1 MPKTYEYNKKYVKT
15 YMAKFERIGIKVPK
29 GKRELLKSYAEK
41 HSESVNELIN
51 RLIDAELGGA
61 DVGGRA
67 RGARQL
73 LRRRR
78 QRCSAEVGPHSM
90 QWSMTD
96 GCRLTLPERL
106 SRERPPSGRRAAKT
120 GGGDEYDSA
129 PSR

>member
-61 DVGGRA
+61 
-67 RGARQL
+67 
-73 LRRRR
+73 
-78 QRCSAEVGPHSM
+78 GPRYTPRST
-90 QWSMTD
+90 TD

-106 SRERPPSGRRAAKT
+106 SRERPPSGRRAAIARS
-120 GGGDEYDSA
+120 GGREHDA
-129 PSR
+129 T

>member
-61 DVGGRA
+61 GVGGRA
-67 RGARQL
+67 RGARQS

-78 QRCSAEVGPHSM
+78 QRCKAAIA
-90 QWSMTD
+90 
-96 GCRLTLPERL
+96 R
-106 SRERPPSGRRAAKT
+106 SGGRGHDAT
-120 GGGDEYDSA
+120 
-129 PSR
+129 

>member
-61 DVGGRA
+61 VITRKAAEWAESGNRKKRRKRA
-67 RGARQL
+67 
-73 LRRRR
+73 
-78 QRCSAEVGPHSM
+78 
-90 QWSMTD
+90 
-96 GCRLTLPERL
+96 
-106 SRERPPSGRRAAKT
+106 
-120 GGGDEYDSA
+120 
-129 PSR
+129 

>member
-61 DVGGRA
+61 VITRKAVEWAESGKN
-67 RGARQL
+67 
-73 LRRRR
+73 RRR
-78 QRCSAEVGPHSM
+78 
-90 QWSMTD
+90 
-96 GCRLTLPERL
+96 
-106 SRERPPSGRRAAKT
+106 GRV
-120 GGGDEYDSA
+120 
-129 PSR
+129 

>member
-61 DVGGRA
+61 
-67 RGARQL
+67 
-73 LRRRR
+73 
-78 QRCSAEVGPHSM
+78 GPRYTP
-90 QWSMTD
+90 WSTTD
-96 GCRLTLPERL
+96 GCRLTLQGRL
-106 SRERPPSGRRAAKT
+106 LQEKPQSGQKAAIARSGGREHDAT
-120 GGGDEYDSA
+120 
-129 PSR
+129 